1 VTSNCSP
8 RDNRNFIISV
18 SASSKKAGKST
29 VASHLV
35 SELGAD
41 YGLKVSSGGT
51 HGESRLVTDPNIIS
65 TPGTDTGALVAAG
78 AGLVLWVNA
87 PQGEL
92 REELQRALSMF
103 PPGGLLVIEG
113 NSALAHVS
121 PDFAVFLMN
130 VPFEDFKP
138 SATLPLEKADLV
150 LVNLS
155 GALADLDRSSLESEI
170 RERATSASI
179 YFYDEGS
186 RAAALAE
193 TIRLV
198 RSCRGHSSWGQTP

>member
-1 VTSNCSP
+1 MTGNCSP
-8 RDNRNFIISV
+8 RDNCNFIISV

-35 SELGAD
+35 RELGAD

-51 HGESRLVTDPNIIS
+51 HGESRLVTDPNVIS

-87 PQGEL
+87 SPGKL
-92 REELQRALSMF
+92 REELERALSMF

-113 NSALAHVS
+113 NSALAHIS
-121 PDFAVFLMN
+121 PDFAVFLMS

-138 SATLPLEKADLV
+138 SASLALEKADLV
-150 LVNLS
+150 LGNLT
-155 GALADLDRSSLESEI
+155 GALAGLDRPSLESEI
-170 RERATSASI
+170 RGRATSASV
-179 YFYDEGS
+179 YFYDES
-186 RAAALAE
+186 SYATALAE
-193 TIRLV
+193 TVRLV
-198 RSCRGHSSWGQTP
+198 RSCWGQTP

>member
-1 VTSNCSP
+1 MTSNGSP

-35 SELGAD
+35 RELGAD

-51 HGESRLVTDPNIIS
+51 HGESRLVTDPDVIS
-65 TPGTDTGALVAAG
+65 TPGTDTGSLVAAG

-92 REELQRALSMF
+92 LEKLELALSMF

-113 NSALAHVS
+113 NSSLAHIS
-121 PDFAVFLMN
+121 PDFAVFLMS

-138 SATLPLEKADLV
+138 SAALALEKADLV
-150 LVNLS
+150 LVNVAGALS
-155 GALADLDRSSLESEI
+155 GPDASRLELEI
-170 RERATSASI
+170 HERAPGARI
-179 YFYDEGS
+179 IFYDDIHGMDS
-186 RAAALAE
+186 ALAE
-193 TIRLV
+193 TTRLA
-198 RSCRGHSSWGQTP
+198 RERIGI

>member
-1 VTSNCSP
+1 ML
-8 RDNRNFIISV
+8 IISV

-35 SELGAD
+35 RELGAD

-51 HGESRLVTDPNIIS
+51 HGESRLVTDPDIIS
-65 TPGTDTGALVAAG
+65 APGTDTGALSAAG

-87 PQGEL
+87 PPVKLLENLEL
-92 REELQRALSMF
+92 ALAMF
-103 PPGGLLVIEG
+103 GPGGLLVIEG

-138 SATLPLEKADLV
+138 SAALALEKADLV
-150 LVNLS
+150 LVNLT
-155 GALADLDRSSLESEI
+155 GALAGLDRTRLESEI
-170 RERATSASI
+170 RERATSASV

-186 RAAALAE
+186 YAAALAV
-193 TIRLV
+193 TDSLARIT
-198 RSCRGHSSWGQTP
+198 CHGA